1 MDVRIRIMSENPYL
15 RSIRIFDP
23 AVDLSEDKR
32 KKPARN
38 VEMGGDLFEEL
49 QQGPAAQPAVGNP
62 ATNPP
67 QQNSQ
72 SGSSASSDGL
82 EVVEDESMEIIDL

>member
-1 MDVRIRIMSENPYL
+1 MSENPYL

-38 VEMGGDLFEEL
+38 VETGEDLFAEL
-49 QQGPAAQPAVGNP
+49 QDTPPVGTAP
-62 ATNPP
+62 RAEEE
-67 QQNSQ
+67 
-72 SGSSASSDGL
+72 SGSQKSSSSPSDGL
-82 EVVEDESMEIIDL
+82 EVVEDDSMEIIDL

>member
-1 MDVRIRIMSENPYL
+1 MSENPYL

-32 KKPARN
+32 KRPARN
-38 VEMGGDLFEEL
+38 VETGGDLFEEL
-49 QQGPAAQPAVGNP
+49 QQEPAGDTARAPLVNQKSAE
-62 ATNPP
+62 A
-67 QQNSQ
+67 S
-72 SGSSASSDGL
+72 SSSSAGKSSDGL